1 MGNWVVEFYLFF
13 FLQVAKAQEQAMNE
27 ATEKV
32 SNGVPQK
39 EVSNGETKVEKENK
53 EIREKRNIIQVHQ

>member
-1 MGNWVVEFYLFF
+1 M
-13 FLQVAKAQEQAMNE
+13 AKAQEQAMNE